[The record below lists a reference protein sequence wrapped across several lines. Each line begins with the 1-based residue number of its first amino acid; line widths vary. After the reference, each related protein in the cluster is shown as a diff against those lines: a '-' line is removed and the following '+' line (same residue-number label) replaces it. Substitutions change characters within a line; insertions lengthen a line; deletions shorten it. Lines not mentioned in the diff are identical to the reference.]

1 MDAST
6 PTPNPDG
13 THLYE
18 RVRDITRL
26 LHESLRELGHDKRI
40 EASLGAVP
48 DAKARLSFIAR
59 VTGEAAEKVLNTVDE
74 AQAEQM
80 ALAERAGALAAR
92 LRGRGADRELVDF
105 VADVQQIAQAFSAQ
119 LTDIM
124 LAQDFHDLTGQTVG
138 KVVAIASNVED
149 ALLQLLLE
157 TSNNAANAAQAAAA
171 ANAAKPAARGPLDGP
186 VADATR
192 TDVVANQEQVD
203 DLLASLGF

>member
-6 PTPNPDG
+6 PHASPDG
-13 THLYE
+13 AQLYE
-18 RVRDITRL
+18 RVREITRR

-40 EASLGAVP
+40 EASLGNMP

-59 VTGEAAEKVLNTVDE
+59 VTGEAAEKVLNTVDA
-74 AQAEQM
+74 AQAQQQ
-80 ALAERAGALAAR
+80 ALAERAAALADR
-92 LRGRGADRELVDF
+92 LRGRGADVELVDF
-105 VADVQQIAQAFSAQ
+105 VADVQQIAHATGEQ

-138 KVVAIASNVED
+138 KVVTIASSVED
-149 ALLQLLLE
+149 ALLQLLIE
-157 TSNNAANAAQAAAA
+157 TSNGAV
-171 ANAAKPAARGPLDGP
+171 AARGPLDGP
-186 VADATR
+186 VADTTR